1 MAHTALVS
9 GGNRGI
15 GLAVCRALAGRGY
28 RVLLGSRELA
38 HGEREAAALRAA
50 GGDVTAVA
58 LDVAH
63 QASVDALAEQCR
75 SVDVLINNAAVC
87 PEGGVVETPL
97 AALEEAVAVNLLGP
111 WRLLRAVL
119 PHMVQRRFGRVVN
132 VSSGWGSFEDGLDGP
147 AAYSV
152 TKAALNALTLVA
164 SRGLPANVKVNAVC
178 PGWVRTR
185 MGGAGAD
192 RDVDEGAAGVVWLA
206 TLPADG
212 PTGGFFRDGERI
224 AW

>member
-38 HGEREAAALRAA
+38 HGEREAATLRSA

-75 SVDVLINNAAVC
+75 GVDVLINNAAVC
-87 PEGGVVETPL
+87 PEGGVVETSP

-192 RDVDEGAAGVVWLA
+192 RDVDQGAAGVVWLA